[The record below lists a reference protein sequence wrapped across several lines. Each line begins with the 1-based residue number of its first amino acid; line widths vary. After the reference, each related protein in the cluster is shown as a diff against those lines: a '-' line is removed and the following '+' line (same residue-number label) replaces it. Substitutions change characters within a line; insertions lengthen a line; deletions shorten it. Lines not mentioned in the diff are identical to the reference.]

1 MFVVLLALMI
11 ALWVLWW
18 LQMVFAGTFGAV
30 LKAMWQLC
38 CAAHKKQDEELVEA
52 VKTGG
57 EDLDTLGAKVKARHI
72 GNGAIMAP

>member
-57 EDLDTLGAKVKARHI
+57 EDLDTLGAKVKA
-72 GNGAIMAP
+72 P